1 MDRADA
7 GRRQYLLFYL
17 ASGVNVVNS
26 VVNREIVMLLVED
39 NPADVVFF
47 KVVLEELKIPT
58 KLHVVTDGVD
68 AMDFLHGRWAG
79 VDVARPDV
87 LVLDLNLPRMSGQEV
102 LKQMAADQDLAR
114 IPVAILTTSTSE
126 RWVCDILPPGRCLY
140 FVKTADPKDLVAII
154 KKINAHAATAQVQ

>member
-1 MDRADA
+1 MVD
-7 GRRQYLLFYL
+7 
-17 ASGVNVVNS
+17 S
-26 VVNREIVMLLVED
+26 VVSREIVMLLVED

-47 KVVLEELKIPT
+47 KVVLEELKFPT

-68 AMDFLHGRWAG
+68 AMDFLRGRSDG
-79 VDVARPDV
+79 MDVTRPDV

-140 FVKTADPKDLVAII
+140 FVKTDNIDHLQTII
-154 KKINAHAATAQVQ
+154 EKITAHAAVAQVQ